1 MSSTKAG
8 DVSRDV
14 LWVGFSAMMLSS
26 LVFIWLTYA
35 NRDRKKD
42 VFYHITTTVVMIAA
56 LAYLVMALG
65 NSAISTSSGRDFL
78 WVRYADW
85 AFTTPLLLIDLGLLA
100 GVSLSE
106 IYFIVLCD
114 ILMVVAGFAG
124 AVSAGANAAWPLFIF
139 GCFAFLPILHFLI
152 AKLPARAPKGAK
164 SAFRTLSWL
173 TIVLW
178 SAYPVVWGIGEG
190 GNLVSPDVETVLYA
204 ILDVIAKCGFGF
216 ILLFSH
222 AALEAAPG
230 VVPAS
235 HEGEALLQTGE

>member
-1 MSSTKAG
+1 
-8 DVSRDV
+8 
-14 LWVGFSAMMLSS
+14 
-26 LVFIWLTYA
+26 
-35 NRDRKKD
+35 
-42 VFYHITTTVVMIAA
+42 
-56 LAYLVMALG
+56 MA
-65 NSAISTSSGRDFL
+65 SVHL
-78 WVRYADW
+78 WVRGGRA
-85 AFTTPLLLIDLGLLA
+85 ARRA
-100 GVSLSE
+100 H
-106 IYFIVLCD
+106 CC
-114 ILMVVAGFAG
+114 AG
-124 AVSAGANAAWPLFIF
+124 ALPLKSQAPPPPSNRALRR
-139 GCFAFLPILHFLI
+139 CFAFLPILHFLI

-204 ILDVIAKCGFGF
+204 ILDVMCVVCAGSVRARRSRQQRRIGRMSSLVPALASMLAPPPPPTAPVSSAKCGFGF

-235 HEGEALLQTGE
+235 HEDEALLQTGE

>member
-1 MSSTKAG
+1 MRGGRAARRAHCCAEERSRSSHRPPPPP
-8 DVSRDV
+8 S
-14 LWVGFSAMMLSS
+14 
-26 LVFIWLTYA
+26 
-35 NRDRKKD
+35 NP
-42 VFYHITTTVVMIAA
+42 A
-56 LAYLVMALG
+56 L
-65 NSAISTSSGRDFL
+65 R
-78 WVRYADW
+78 R
-85 AFTTPLLLIDLGLLA
+85 
-100 GVSLSE
+100 
-106 IYFIVLCD
+106 
-114 ILMVVAGFAG
+114 
-124 AVSAGANAAWPLFIF
+124 
-139 GCFAFLPILHFLI
+139 CFAFLPILHFLI

-204 ILDVIAKCGFGF
+204 ILDVMCVVCAGSVRPRGRGARGSSGGSAACRLSCPRSPRCSPPPPPTAPVSSAKCGFGF